1 MVQYYWVS
9 IPERGG
15 NIDHNPTKP
24 ETSPFDGSG
33 FIDAEQ
39 TAGSFI
45 QTELREETGLITMT
59 SKTTTEPKKTEKKKH
74 GILRAFLHILTF
86 LLALTMIIGTAVFLY
101 ARYTKTHYEIRF
113 YQETSKKVSAN
124 IRIAVISD
132 IHNREYGE
140 NNETLISDLRALK
153 PDLVLFPGDMVIRD
167 QDDYQPVLNLVS
179 ASAEIAPCYGVLGNH
194 ESERIYYDN
203 DKDLPKAFEKAGLK
217 LLRNSQEEIR
227 IGEDTVQLIGVEG
240 TAYGFE
246 EYGGRDFME
255 KRKVNPSAFCFLMAH
270 IPTLFEP
277 QLSGYDFDL
286 GIAGHVHG
294 GIVVLPFIGGL
305 YTDEEGFFPKF
316 TAGKYIMDKQ
326 QTLIISA
333 GLGDSKP
340 FPPRVNNTPELIVID
355 INRY

>member
-1 MVQYYWVS
+1 MTNT
-9 IPERGG
+9 IR
-15 NIDHNPTKP
+15 
-24 ETSPFDGSG
+24 
-33 FIDAEQ
+33 
-39 TAGSFI
+39 
-45 QTELREETGLITMT
+45 TEAKETG
-59 SKTTTEPKKTEKKKH
+59 KKKH
-74 GILRAFLHILTF
+74 RLLRILLHILAF
-86 LLALTMIIGTAVFLY
+86 LLVLMLFIGAAASLSALY
-101 ARYTKTHYEIRF
+101 SKTHYEIRF

-140 NNETLISDLRALK
+140 NNEALISDLRDLK
-153 PDLVLFPGDMVIRD
+153 PDLILFLGDMVIRD
-167 QDDYQPVLNLVS
+167 QDDYQPMLNLVS

-194 ESERIYYDN
+194 ESERIYYRN
-203 DKDLPKAFEKAGLK
+203 DKDLPSAFEKAGLK
-217 LLRNSQEEIR
+217 LLRNEQEEIR
-227 IGEDTVQLIGVEG
+227 IGKDTVQLLGVEG
-240 TAYGFE
+240 TSNGFE
-246 EYGGRDFME
+246 EYGWRDFME
-255 KRKVNPSAFCFLMAH
+255 KTAINPSSLSILMAH

-277 QLSGYDFDL
+277 QLSEYIFDL

-316 TAGKYIMDKQ
+316 TAGKYILSNQ

-340 FPPRVNNTPELIVID
+340 FPPRINNIPELVVID